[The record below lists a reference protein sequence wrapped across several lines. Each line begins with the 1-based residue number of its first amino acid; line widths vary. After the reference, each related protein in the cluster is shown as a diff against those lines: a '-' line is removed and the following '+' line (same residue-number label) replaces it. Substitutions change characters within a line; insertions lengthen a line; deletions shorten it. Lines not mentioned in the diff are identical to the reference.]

1 LGTWYEGDVSDLL
14 LCSRSVVAA
23 IPSCKHEHRK
33 IRTGGL
39 EELEELEEEEEE
51 LTNCSL
57 HG

>member
-1 LGTWYEGDVSDLL
+1 LL